1 MLFYC
6 SLSLGMPINTL
17 NNKARITI
25 LVAAFLGWFFG
36 GVQIGMTNLIND
48 AAKFLIIEAGW
59 SVGLDKEEINTMTAN
74 WYAYLQCAFLFGA
87 AAGGWLFGRLG
98 DRIGRTRALGISIL
112 WFSTLTALAWFAGDP
127 IQLLVIRFLACLGI
141 GGCWPNG
148 VALVSETWSKV
159 ARPVMASMIG
169 MAGNLGIFA
178 FATLMAKNPASP
190 DSFRW
195 VFLVGASAAP
205 LGLII
210 LFLLRE
216 SPTWL
221 ASRNNPEQANN
232 NAEPAPSVFR
242 KPYLGVTLVG
252 IVLATVPLFGGWGS
266 FAWIIVWAG
275 EIGAESGIP
284 ELKAHILQTRS
295 LTSILGSA
303 LAAVIALQI
312 GRRTSYFVA
321 ALAALLIS
329 QYIFW
334 FTLPTDEG
342 FLVLVALW
350 GFFNGIFFGWLPFFL
365 PELFETKIRAT
376 GAGVSFNFGRI
387 LTATTIFLTPTLKAL
402 SGGNHVHVGRAT
414 SLVFLLGML
423 AVLLAPDTSKRDMDK

>member
-1 MLFYC
+1 M
-6 SLSLGMPINTL
+6 NTL
-17 NNKARITI
+17 STKARITI
-25 LVAAFLGWFFG
+25 LAAAFLGWFFG

-59 SVGLDKEEINTMTAN
+59 SIGLNEKAINTMTAN

-112 WFSTLTALAWFAGDP
+112 WFSVLTALAWFARDP
-127 IQLLVIRFLACLGI
+127 AQLLVIRFLACLGV

-210 LFLLRE
+210 LFLVRE
-216 SPTWL
+216 SPAWL
-221 ASRNNPEQANN
+221 ASKN
-232 NAEPAPSVFR
+232 NACQAETDSTPAPSVFR

-252 IVLATVPLFGGWGS
+252 IALATVPLFGGWGS
-266 FAWIIVWAG
+266 FSWILVWAG
-275 EIGAESGIP
+275 EIGAP

-334 FTLPTDEG
+334 FTSPTDEG
-342 FLVLVALW
+342 FLIWVALW

-387 LTATTIFLTPTLKAL
+387 LTAATIFLTPTLKAI

-414 SLVFLLGML
+414 SLIFLLGML

>member
-1 MLFYC
+1 M
-6 SLSLGMPINTL
+6 SINALST
-17 NNKARITI
+17 KARITI
-25 LVAAFLGWFFG
+25 LAAAFLGWFCG

-48 AAKFLIIEAGW
+48 AAKFLIIDAGW
-59 SVGLDKEEINTMTAN
+59 STGLDKEALNSMTAN

-87 AAGGWLFGRLG
+87 ALGGFIFGKLG

-112 WFSTLTALAWFAGDP
+112 WFSVLTALAWFARDP
-127 IQLLVIRFLACLGI
+127 AQLLVIRFLACLGV

-178 FATLMAKNPASP
+178 FATLMAKNPVSP

-210 LFLLRE
+210 LFLVRE
-216 SPTWL
+216 SPAWL
-221 ASRNNPEQANN
+221 AAKNNVSQAETD
-232 NAEPAPSVFR
+232 APPAPSVFR

-252 IVLATVPLFGGWGS
+252 IALATVPLFGGWGS
-266 FAWIIVWAG
+266 FSWILVWAG
-275 EIGAESGIP
+275 EIGAP

-312 GRRTSYFVA
+312 GRRTSYFIA

-334 FTLPTDEG
+334 FASPTDEG
-342 FLVLVALW
+342 FLVWVALW

-387 LTATTIFLTPTLKAL
+387 LTATTIFLTPTLKAI

-414 SLVFLLGML
+414 SLIFLLGML
-423 AVLLAPDTSKRDMDK
+423 AVLFAPDTSKRDMEK

>member
-1 MLFYC
+1 MFYC
-6 SLSLGMPINTL
+6 SLPTGMSTNTL
-17 NNKARITI
+17 SPNARIAI
-25 LVAAFLGWFFG
+25 LIAAFLGWFFG
-36 GVQIGMTNLIND
+36 GLQIGMTNLIND

-59 SVGLDKEEINTMTAN
+59 SVGLDIKEINIMTAN

-112 WFSTLTALAWFAGDP
+112 WFSGLTALAWFAREP
-127 IQLLVIRFLACLGI
+127 MQLLIIRFLACLGI

-210 LFLLRE
+210 LFFLRE
-216 SPTWL
+216 SPAWL
-221 ASRNNPEQANN
+221 TSRNKLVQENSAPL
-232 NAEPAPSVFR
+232 PTPSVFH

-252 IVLATVPLFGGWGS
+252 IALATVPLFGGWGS
-266 FAWIIVWAG
+266 FSWIIVWAA
-275 EIGAESGIP
+275 EIGAP
-284 ELKAHILQTRS
+284 ELKAQILQTRS

-342 FLVLVALW
+342 FLLLVALW

-387 LTATTIFLTPTLKAL
+387 LTATTIFLTPTLKAI

-414 SLVFLLGML
+414 SLVFVIGMI

>member
-1 MLFYC
+1 
-6 SLSLGMPINTL
+6 
-17 NNKARITI
+17 
-25 LVAAFLGWFFG
+25 
-36 GVQIGMTNLIND
+36 
-48 AAKFLIIEAGW
+48 
-59 SVGLDKEEINTMTAN
+59 
-74 WYAYLQCAFLFGA
+74 
-87 AAGGWLFGRLG
+87 
-98 DRIGRTRALGISIL
+98 
-112 WFSTLTALAWFAGDP
+112 
-127 IQLLVIRFLACLGI
+127 
-141 GGCWPNG
+141 
-148 VALVSETWSKV
+148 
-159 ARPVMASMIG
+159 MIG

-232 NAEPAPSVFR
+232 YAEPAPSVFR

-284 ELKAHILQTRS
+284 ELKAYILQTRS

-303 LAAVIALQI
+303 LAAVIALLI

-414 SLVFLLGML
+414 SLVFLLGMI

>member
-1 MLFYC
+1 MALR
-6 SLSLGMPINTL
+6 
-17 NNKARITI
+17 KHA
-25 LVAAFLGWFFG
+25 
-36 GVQIGMTNLIND
+36 
-48 AAKFLIIEAGW
+48 
-59 SVGLDKEEINTMTAN
+59 LDK
-74 WYAYLQCAFLFGA
+74 
-87 AAGGWLFGRLG
+87 
-98 DRIGRTRALGISIL
+98 
-112 WFSTLTALAWFAGDP
+112 
-127 IQLLVIRFLACLGI
+127 VHFLACLGI

-210 LFLLRE
+210 LFFLRE
-216 SPTWL
+216 SPAWL
-221 ASRNNPEQANN
+221 TSRNKLVQENSAPL
-232 NAEPAPSVFR
+232 PTPSVFH

-252 IVLATVPLFGGWGS
+252 IALATVPLFGGWGS
-266 FAWIIVWAG
+266 FSWIIVWAA
-275 EIGAESGIP
+275 EIGAP
-284 ELKAHILQTRS
+284 ELKAQILQTRS

-342 FLVLVALW
+342 FLLLVALW

-387 LTATTIFLTPTLKAL
+387 LTATTIFLTPTLKAI

-414 SLVFLLGML
+414 SLVFVIGMI

>member
-1 MLFYC
+1 M
-6 SLSLGMPINTL
+6 SINTL
-17 NNKARITI
+17 SPKARITI
-25 LVAAFLGWFFG
+25 LAAAFLGWFFG

-59 SVGLDKEEINTMTAN
+59 SIGLNEKAINTMTAN

-98 DRIGRTRALGISIL
+98 DRIGRTRALGIPIL
-112 WFSTLTALAWFAGDP
+112 WFSVLTALAWFARDP
-127 IQLLVIRFLACLGI
+127 AQLLVIRFLACLGV

-195 VFLVGASAAP
+195 VFFVGASAAP

-221 ASRNNPEQANN
+221 ASRNNTGQKNN
-232 NAEPAPSVFR
+232 DAAPAPSVFR

-252 IVLATVPLFGGWGS
+252 IALATVPLFGGWGS
-266 FAWIIVWAG
+266 FSWIIVWAG
-275 EIGAESGIP
+275 EIGAP

-321 ALAALLIS
+321 AFAALLIS

-342 FLVLVALW
+342 FLVWVAFW

-423 AVLLAPDTSKRDMDK
+423 VVLLAPDTSKRDMDK